1 MRLLYLLATEFEVSA
16 DEIGIPNIQANGG
29 TLNGILAQVFA
40 LVGALAFLF
49 LVIGALRYVTSGGD
63 SSQVK
68 QAKDTMLYSVIGL
81 VIAVSAYGIIQFVST
96 EVTK

>member
-1 MRLLYLLATEFEVSA
+1 MRSLYLLATEFEVSA
-16 DEIGIPNIQANGG
+16 DEIGIPVVNADGN
-29 TLNGILAQVFA
+29 TLNGILSQVFG

-49 LVIGALRYVTSGGD
+49 LIIGAFKYVTSDGD
-63 SSQVK
+63 ASQVK

-81 VIAVSAYGIIQFVST
+81 IIAVSAYAIIQFVST